1 MKRNALVASLLAWFL
16 LSDPPAAYANNPP
29 APDGMLSIILLFP
42 VVIVGFIFAGARLN
56 DKEKKWLPVRMI
68 VLGISALLTAAGT
81 ALAIIPLLI
90 LLWYGVRRGAQAMA
104 RGQGLKRFAIGC
116 GVILFTLFAVANY
129 LASTNNW
136 PSESQYAAPG
146 AEGVRNIVAAEM
158 GFRSEGKLDA
168 NKNGVPEY
176 GSLQQLY
183 QAGLIEAGSLSAT
196 GRSDYR
202 FTVVLT
208 GDPAR
213 DEKEFFVYA
222 TPVHYGSSRRTLSLL
237 DAFRPHSARTTFA
250 ADESGV
256 IRRADLGG
264 SRDVTRQETLNWEK
278 LIY

>member
-1 MKRNALVASLLAWFL
+1 MKRNVLVASMLAWFL

-29 APDGMLSIILLFP
+29 APDGMLSIILLCP
-42 VVIVGFIFAGARLN
+42 VVIVGFIFAGAKLT
-56 DKEKKWLPVRMI
+56 DKEKKWTPVRTV

-90 LLWYGVRRGAQAMA
+90 LLVYGLRRGGQAMA
-104 RGQGLKRFAIGC
+104 RGQGLKRFAIGL
-116 GVILFTLFAVANY
+116 GKILFTLFALANY
-129 LASTNNW
+129 VASTNNW

-158 GFRSEGKLDA
+158 GFRTEGKLDA

-176 GSLQQLY
+176 GSLQQLS
-183 QAGLIEAGSLSAT
+183 QVGLIEAGSLSAA
-196 GRSDYR
+196 GRRGYR

-222 TPVHYGSSRRTLSLL
+222 TPVHYGSSGRTLSLL
-237 DAFRPHSARTTFA
+237 DAYRPHRARTTFA

-256 IRRADLGG
+256 VRRADLGG
-264 SRDVTRQETLNWEK
+264 SRAVTRQETLNWAK
-278 LIY
+278 LD